1 VGRFVILVID
11 SCGAGA
17 LPDAA
22 EYGDQGANTLGNMAR
37 RVGGLH
43 LPTLE
48 SWGLGNLTE
57 IAGCPPSG
65 APRASFGTMAELSR
79 GKDTTT
85 GHWEMVG
92 VVLEK
97 GFATFPHGFP
107 PELME
112 EWLRLSGAP
121 GYLGN
126 KPASGT
132 EIIEELGPQHLATGW
147 PIVYTS
153 ADSVFQIAAHEQRVP
168 LATLYK
174 WCEAARTVGTKYG
187 IARVIARPFIGEPGK
202 FVRTYNRRDFSQP
215 PPPGTV
221 LDLLAQAGVQVVGV
235 GKKYGIARVIA
246 RPFVGEPGKFV
257 RTYRRRDFSQPPP
270 PGTVLDLLAQA
281 GVQVVGV
288 GKIPDIYD
296 GRGIA
301 RSVHTEGNADGLRK
315 TEELLG
321 DLGPSLL
328 FVNLVDTDMLYG
340 HRRDPFGYA
349 RAMEEIDRALPRIAS
364 ALRPDDVL
372 VITADHGNDPTFP
385 GSDHTREQVPV
396 LAYSPRRTHGSRLG
410 VRESFADLGATVAE
424 YFSVKSPRGR
434 SFLAQVAA

>member
-1 VGRFVILVID
+1 MGRFVILVID
-11 SCGAGA
+11 SLGAGA

-22 EYGDQGANTLGNMAR
+22 EYGDEGANTLGNMAR
-37 RVGGLH
+37 RVGGLEV
-43 LPTLE
+43 PTLQ

-57 IAGCPPSG
+57 IRGCPPAPS
-65 APRASFGTMAELSR
+65 PRASFGTMAQKSK
-79 GKDTTT
+79 GKDSTT
-85 GHWEMVG
+85 GHWEMMG

-97 GFATFPHGFP
+97 GFTTFPNGFP
-107 PELME
+107 PELMR
-112 EWLRLSGAP
+112 EWQQLSGVP
-121 GYLGN
+121 GWLGN

-132 EIIEELGPQHLATGW
+132 EIIEELGPQHLATGF

-153 ADSVFQIAAHEQRVP
+153 ADSVFQIAAHEQKAP
-168 LATLYK
+168 LETLYR
-174 WCEAARTVGTKYG
+174 WCEAART
-187 IARVIARPFIGEPGK
+187 
-202 FVRTYNRRDFSQP
+202 
-215 PPPGTV
+215 
-221 LDLLAQAGVQVVGV
+221 V

-257 RTYRRRDFSQPPP
+257 RTYHRRDFSQPPP
-270 PGTVLDLLAQA
+270 PGTVLDRLAEA

-288 GKIPDIYD
+288 GKIPDLYD
-296 GRGIA
+296 GRGIS

-340 HRRDPFGYA
+340 HRRDPVGYA
-349 RAMEEIDRALPRIAS
+349 RAVREIDAALTAVAS
-364 ALRPDDVL
+364 ALRQDDVL

-385 GSDHTREQVPV
+385 GSDHTREYAPL
-396 LAYSPRRTHGSRLG
+396 LAYSSRRARGNALG

-424 YFSVKSPRGR
+424 YFGMRPPRGR
-434 SFLAQVAA
+434 SFLDEVTA

>member
-1 VGRFVILVID
+1 MGRFVILVID

-22 EYGDQGANTLGNMAR
+22 AYGDEGANTLGNMAR

-65 APRASFGTMAELSR
+65 APRASFGTMAEMSR

-92 VVLEK
+92 IVLEK
-97 GFATFPHGFP
+97 GFATFPNGFP
-107 PELME
+107 PELMQ

-132 EIIEELGPQHLATGW
+132 QIIEELGPEHLATGW

-153 ADSVFQIAAHEQRVP
+153 ADSVFQIAAHEHKIS
-168 LATLYK
+168 LATLYN
-174 WCEAARTVGTKYG
+174 WCEAARTVGKKYG

-202 FVRTYNRRDFSQP
+202 FVRTYDRRDFSQP

-221 LDLLAQAGVQVVGV
+221 LDLL
-235 GKKYGIARVIA
+235 
-246 RPFVGEPGKFV
+246 
-257 RTYRRRDFSQPPP
+257 S
-270 PGTVLDLLAQA
+270 QA

-321 DLGPSLL
+321 DLGASLL

-340 HRRDPFGYA
+340 HRRDPAGYA
-349 RAMEEIDRALPRIAS
+349 RAMEEIDRALPAIAS

-385 GSDHTREQVPV
+385 GSDHTREQVPL
-396 LAYSPRRTHGSRLG
+396 LAYSPRRARGSALG
-410 VRESFADLGATVAE
+410 VRESFADLGATVAD
-424 YFSVKSPRGR
+424 YFGVRAPRGR
-434 SFLAQVAA
+434 SFLSQVAA